1 MMPSGPLP
9 RVCWTSLLSLLLV
22 CCLRPPGAQG
32 QFSLRL
38 EPQDLVVPEGGSISV
53 NCSTDCPNAQ
63 HVTLETSLPK
73 EPLSSGLGW
82 AAFRLSNVT
91 HDDREVL
98 CSSFCNGLQISGSF
112 GITVYRFPDLVELEP
127 LPSWQPVGQNLTLS
141 CQVAGGAPRDNLTV
155 VLLRG
160 EEELSRQPAVGEP
173 ALVNHMV
180 EARREDHGANFSC
193 RAELDLRSRGLGLF
207 QNSSAP
213 RQLRTYALPVG
224 PLHLDV
230 PRFLEVER
238 LWLANCTLDG
248 LFPASEAKIQLAL
261 GDQMLK
267 SQVERHGDRITATA
281 NSTARAEQNGTQEI
295 VCKVTL
301 GDESRETRRNL
312 TIYSFQGP
320 ILTLSAPSV
329 AEGTIVT
336 VTCTAGARVQVTL
349 DGVPAEA
356 PGQPVQLQLNATE
369 RDDRR
374 SFICNTTL
382 KVDGGILYRNE
393 SVQLRVLYGAKID
406 RAKCPQNFTW
416 EEMTTHVLE
425 CQAWGNPDPEL
436 QCVKQASKVKV
447 LAGTPFVVRLKHH
460 GTYTCHANNSHG
472 KDSVTVVVNVQ
483 ARNPAVVP
491 VLVVLAILGL
501 ITVSAALL
509 YVFVLKKHSVS
520 DIYYVNRGSTTCLPL
535 RSRPADQR
543 LGEESS

>member
-1 MMPSGPLP
+1 YALPSAKTTLPLH
-9 RVCWTSLLSLLLV
+9 LLLA
-22 CCLRPPGAQG
+22 LPTGAQG

-141 CQVAGGAPRDNLTV
+141 CQVAGGAPQDNLTV

-336 VTCTAGARVQVTL
+336 VTCTAGARIQVTL

-374 SFICNTTL
+374 SFICNATL

-406 RAKCPQNFTW
+406 R
-416 EEMTTHVLE
+416 

-472 KDSVTVVVNVQ
+472 KDTVTVVVNVQ
-483 ARNPAVVP
+483 GEPRRGWGCRAASPGG
-491 VLVVLAILGL
+491 VLP
-501 ITVSAALL
+501 AALRAEL
-509 YVFVLKKHSVS
+509 VAPRRAL
-520 DIYYVNRGSTTCLPL
+520 NPERRAGS
-535 RSRPADQR
+535 
-543 LGEESS
+543 

>member
-1 MMPSGPLP
+1 M
-9 RVCWTSLLSLLLV
+9 
-22 CCLRPPGAQG
+22 
-32 QFSLRL
+32 
-38 EPQDLVVPEGGSISV
+38 
-53 NCSTDCPNAQ
+53 
-63 HVTLETSLPK
+63 
-73 EPLSSGLGW
+73 
-82 AAFRLSNVT
+82 
-91 HDDREVL
+91 
-98 CSSFCNGLQISGSF
+98 
-112 GITVYRFPDLVELEP
+112 
-127 LPSWQPVGQNLTLS
+127 
-141 CQVAGGAPRDNLTV
+141 
-155 VLLRG
+155 
-160 EEELSRQPAVGEP
+160 
-173 ALVNHMV
+173 
-180 EARREDHGANFSC
+180 
-193 RAELDLRSRGLGLF
+193 
-207 QNSSAP
+207 
-213 RQLRTYALPVG
+213 
-224 PLHLDV
+224 
-230 PRFLEVER
+230 
-238 LWLANCTLDG
+238 
-248 LFPASEAKIQLAL
+248 
-261 GDQMLK
+261 
-267 SQVERHGDRITATA
+267 
-281 NSTARAEQNGTQEI
+281 
-295 VCKVTL
+295 
-301 GDESRETRRNL
+301 
-312 TIYSFQGP
+312 
-320 ILTLSAPSV
+320 
-329 AEGTIVT
+329 T

-374 SFICNTTL
+374 SFICNATL

-460 GTYTCHANNSHG
+460 GTYMCHANNSHG
-472 KDSVTVVVNVQ
+472 KDTVTVVVNVQ